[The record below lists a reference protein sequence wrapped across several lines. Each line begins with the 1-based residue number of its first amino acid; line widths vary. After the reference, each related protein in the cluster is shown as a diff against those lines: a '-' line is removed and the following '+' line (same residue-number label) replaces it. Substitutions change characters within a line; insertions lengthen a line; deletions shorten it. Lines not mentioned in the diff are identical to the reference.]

1 MIGTIAALLLF
12 SAAPSHVV
20 DEVGL
25 FSDYDR
31 QSLESELASF
41 EKTDGVEVVV
51 VARASLA
58 GRPIE
63 LAAFDLAQQWSVGS
77 RVGGHGVLVGFY
89 RDDREVRIEVSNGIP
104 NLDDAAAKR
113 IVDGTMVPYFKS
125 GGLTTG
131 LQAGCRELF
140 ATVRGQR
147 AAVAPAAAHGT

>member
-31 QSLESELASF
+31 QSMESELASF
-41 EKTDGVEVVV
+41 EKTDGIEVVV
-51 VARASLA
+51 VARGSLA

-63 LAAFDLAQQWSVGS
+63 LATFDLARQWSVGS
-77 RVGGHGVLVGFY
+77 RDGGHGVLIGFY

-104 NLDDAAAKR
+104 HLDDAAAKGK
-113 IVDGTMVPYFKS
+113 VA
-125 GGLTTG
+125 
-131 LQAGCRELF
+131 AGK
-140 ATVRGQR
+140 AW
-147 AAVAPAAAHGT
+147 